1 MTIAAKGWM
10 VSHMSLKDK
19 TIAIIAANEFE
30 DIELEYPLLQLN
42 HLGAKILLVPVQ
54 SGHHPRPALRG
65 EASKPVTGRFG
76 TPLPPEVMAEG
87 NRYETIAFEDLALDD
102 LDCIL
107 FPGGF
112 SPDHLR
118 VVSEVVEFTREAY
131 ERGIIVASICHGP
144 WMLVEADIAD
154 GKDVCGYEAIHTDL
168 KNAGATVHDVPAIQD
183 GNIVTGRVPDDLPEF
198 CEAVAEALEAV
209 PAETPTP

>member
-1 MTIAAKGWM
+1 MNFMWWDT
-10 VSHMSLKDK
+10 MSFEDK

-30 DIELEYPLLQLN
+30 DIELEYPLLQLS
-42 HLGAKILLVPVQ
+42 HEGASIQLVPVRA
-54 SGHHPRPALRG
+54 GHHPRPALG
-65 EASKPVTGRFG
+65 DMETKPVTGRFG

-87 NRYETIAFEDLALDD
+87 NRYTTVEFDEFDLDEV
-102 LDCIL
+102 DCIL

-118 VVSEVVEFTREAY
+118 VVPEVVELTQEAY
-131 ERGIIVASICHGP
+131 ERGLIVASICHGP

-154 GKDVCGYEAIHTDL
+154 GKEVCAYEAIHTDL
-168 KNAGATVHDVPAIQD
+168 KNAGATVRDVPAIQD

-198 CEAVAEALEAV
+198 CEAVIEALESPTV
-209 PAETPTP
+209 ETPTA